1 MVARD
6 MIRDTYLELLA
17 NVENVPR
24 NTAKNIEISVYN
36 YTIEYATQK
45 FVEKNWENFLFRH
58 IYITKMENII
68 SNLARYPEFKDRVV
82 RDKLSKVIASIHFA
96 DMRPYDDER
105 GTNKEDVVDAID
117 GLFQC
122 RKCKKRKTTYYSVQT
137 RSADEPM
144 TNFITCLT
152 CGNKWKN

>member
-1 MVARD
+1 
-6 MIRDTYLELLA
+6 
-17 NVENVPR
+17 VEKLNAIEGIPK
-24 NTAKNIEISVYN
+24 NTSKNIEISVYN
-36 YTIEYATQK
+36 YTIEYSTQK
-45 FVEKNWENFLFRH
+45 YIEKNWDNFLFRH
-58 IYITKMENII
+58 VYVTKMLGILA
-68 SNLARYPEFKDRVV
+68 NLKRFPDFKKRVV
-82 RDKLSKVIASIHFA
+82 REKLSKNIAHIHFA
-96 DMRPYDDER
+96 DMCPYEEPPVTDEV
-105 GTNKEDVVDAID
+105 TDEVTD

>member
-1 MVARD
+1 M
-6 MIRDTYLELLA
+6 A
-17 NVENVPR
+17 NIESVPR
-24 NTAKNIEISVYN
+24 NTAKNVEISVYN

-68 SNLARYPEFKDRVV
+68 ANLTRYPEFKDRVV
-82 RDKLSKVIASIHFA
+82 RDKLSKTVANIHFA
-96 DMRPYDDER
+96 DMCPYDET
-105 GTNKEDVVDAID
+105 GTNEEEAEVID

>member
-1 MVARD
+1 MSCLR
-6 MIRDTYLELLA
+6 ELF
-17 NVENVPR
+17 VEKLKAIEGIPK
-24 NTAKNIEISVYN
+24 NTSKNIEISVYN
-36 YTIEYATQK
+36 YTIEYSTQK
-45 FVEKNWENFLFRH
+45 YIEKNWDNFLFRH
-58 IYITKMENII
+58 VYVTKMLGILA
-68 SNLARYPEFKDRVV
+68 NLKRFPEFKTRVV
-82 RDKLSKVIASIHFA
+82 REKLSKNIANIHFA
-96 DMRPYDDER
+96 DMCPYEEPLVTDE
-105 GTNKEDVVDAID
+105 VVDEVTD

>member
-1 MVARD
+1 MEKLNA
-6 MIRDTYLELLA
+6 IEG
-17 NVENVPR
+17 VPC

-36 YTIEYATQK
+36 HTIEYANTK
-45 FVEKNWENFLFRH
+45 FIEKNWENFLFRH
-58 IYITKMENII
+58 IYVTKMENVL
-68 SNLARYPEFKDRVV
+68 SNLIRFPEFKERVV
-82 RDKLSKVIASIHFA
+82 REKLSKSVASVHFA
-96 DMRPYDDER
+96 DMRPYE
-105 GTNKEDVVDAID
+105 NHHENVEENDVID

-144 TNFITCLT
+144 TNFVTCLT

>member
-1 MVARD
+1 MSCLR
-6 MIRDTYLELLA
+6 ELF
-17 NVENVPR
+17 VEKLNAIEGIPK
-24 NTAKNIEISVYN
+24 NTSKNIEISVYN
-36 YTIEYATQK
+36 YTIEYSTQK
-45 FVEKNWENFLFRH
+45 YIEKNWDNFLFRH
-58 IYITKMENII
+58 VYVTKMLGILA
-68 SNLARYPEFKDRVV
+68 NLKRFPEFKTRVV
-82 RDKLSKVIASIHFA
+82 REKLSKNIANIHFA
-96 DMRPYDDER
+96 DMCPYEEPLVTDE
-105 GTNKEDVVDAID
+105 VVDEVTD

>member
-1 MVARD
+1 MCVRNKF
-6 MIRDTYLELLA
+6 IELLGD
-17 NVENVPR
+17 VEGIPH

-36 YTIEYATQK
+36 YTIEYANEK
-45 FVEKNWENFLFRH
+45 YIEKNWDNFLFRH
-58 IYITKMENII
+58 VYVTKMGNILA
-68 SNLARYPEFKDRVV
+68 NLKRFPEFRSRVV
-82 RDKLSKVIASIHFA
+82 KEKLAKNIANVHFA
-96 DMRPYDDER
+96 DMNPQYETNTDTDEEV
-105 GTNKEDVVDAID
+105 TD